1 MPRWTC
7 ASPANQPGGSG
18 PGADCAKAGG
28 ASALVR
34 KQSKKPAM
42 ASALRAIRNLVKV
55 DPRPIFHLPF
65 RQSSA
70 ATQLLPGAAQRQL
83 RSVAPGRN
91 PPPARP
97 PHVAKLPGSK
107 RALLG
112 RSDRAGAAKQ
122 AIVAEPVRRPLYA
135 RFEIMHAFHCSERNG
150 LRRSRAHASA
160 REFAKEGTRLVVTN
174 LNPPGARPGWHDA
187 HLGARPSVWRSR
199 NPTAWA
205 LPRECQLCATV
216 CTLAITIGKQL
227 SIRASKV
234 RFFYYLKRLK

>member
-1 MPRWTC
+1 
-7 ASPANQPGGSG
+7 
-18 PGADCAKAGG
+18 
-28 ASALVR
+28 
-34 KQSKKPAM
+34 M
-42 ASALRAIRNLVKV
+42 ATALRAIRGLVKV

-65 RQSSA
+65 RHSSA
-70 ATQLLPGAAQRQL
+70 ATQLLQGTAQRQP

-97 PHVAKLPGSK
+97 PNLAKLPGTK
-107 RALLG
+107 TALLG

-122 AIVAEPVRRPLYA
+122 AMVAEPVRRPLYA

-187 HLGARPSVWRSR
+187 HLGARPTVWRSR

-205 LPRECQLCATV
+205 LTEECQLCATA
-216 CTLAITIGKQL
+216 CTLAVSMCRRL
-227 SIRASKV
+227 LIRARRMRV
-234 RFFYYLKRLK
+234 FNYLKRLQKTSRTVSLIRR